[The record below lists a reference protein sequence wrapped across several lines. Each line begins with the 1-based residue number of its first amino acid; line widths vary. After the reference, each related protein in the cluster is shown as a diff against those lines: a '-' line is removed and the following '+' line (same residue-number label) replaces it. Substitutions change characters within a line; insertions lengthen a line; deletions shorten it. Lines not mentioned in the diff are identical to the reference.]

1 LFRGLGREP
10 IVGSGL
16 VSRVFATP
24 TRRASKTL
32 NGPEVAF
39 FMPATEL
46 AGAEAFNAR
55 GAPAPEHWFGSA
67 VDSAGTGMV
76 LTDPTQPDNP
86 IVYANPAFSRL
97 TGYDLSEIAGRNC
110 RFLQGPETDPATVG
124 RLREAIAEARPI
136 ALEILNYRKDGT
148 RFWNA
153 LIVSPVRD
161 PAGNVL
167 HFFATQTDVTQRR
180 DLAGRQAE
188 ALEAALAL
196 RTGELEAAL
205 AERTRLLHEL
215 DHRVKNNIQ
224 LLIALIGVESRQT
237 QDPAARAALARVRGR
252 LQTLAAV
259 HAKTYDPTGAASF
272 DLSRFVNELAE
283 EVAAQATPP
292 RQVEVDVRPAE
303 VPANKAA
310 AVALLLHELLTE
322 LTADPPSHPAATLR
336 IATES
341 LADAVAV
348 ELTATG
354 VRSDAAVAEN
364 AFVPMLLARQ
374 LRASIDRLTRE
385 GARTLRLR
393 LPLDAD
399 DRRGS

>member
-1 LFRGLGREP
+1 MC
-10 IVGSGL
+10 S
-16 VSRVFATP
+16 
-24 TRRASKTL
+24 
-32 NGPEVAF
+32 
-39 FMPATEL
+39 MEL
-46 AGAEAFNAR
+46 AGA
-55 GAPAPEHWFGSA
+55 GALDAHGTPAPEHWFGSA
-67 VDSAGTGMV
+67 VDASGTGMV

-86 IVYANPAFSRL
+86 IVYANPAFSGL
-97 TGYDLSEIAGRNC
+97 TGYEPSEIVGRNC
-110 RFLQGPETDPATVG
+110 RFLQGPETDRAAIE

-136 ALEILNYRKDGT
+136 AIEILNYKKDGS

-161 PAGNVL
+161 PGGRVIQ
-167 HFFATQTDVTQRR
+167 FFATQTDVTQRR
-180 DLAGRQAE
+180 DHAGRQAE

-259 HAKTYDPTGAASF
+259 HAKTYDPTGASSF

-292 RQVEVDVRPAE
+292 RQVEVDVRPTE

-322 LTADPPSHPAATLR
+322 LTAGPPSHPAATLR

-341 LADAVAV
+341 LGDAVAV

-354 VRSDAAVAEN
+354 VSDDGAAAGN
-364 AFVPMLLARQ
+364 TFVPMLLARQ

-393 LPLDAD
+393 LPLDTTDGRA
-399 DRRGS
+399 S